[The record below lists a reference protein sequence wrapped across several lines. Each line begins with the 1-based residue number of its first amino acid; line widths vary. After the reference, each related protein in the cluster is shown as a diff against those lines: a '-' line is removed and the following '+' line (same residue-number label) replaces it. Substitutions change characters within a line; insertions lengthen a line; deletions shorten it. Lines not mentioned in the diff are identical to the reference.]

1 MPSYRKDYG
10 PQGCAE
16 GCAPGC
22 LLVLGLFATVLA
34 VVRPRRKRGVR

>member
-10 PQGCAE
+10 PQGCLRQ
-16 GCAPGC
+16 GGTSF
-22 LLVLGLFATVLA
+22 LFVLTLFAAVLA

>member
-22 LLVLGLFATVLA
+22 LLVLGLFGVVLA